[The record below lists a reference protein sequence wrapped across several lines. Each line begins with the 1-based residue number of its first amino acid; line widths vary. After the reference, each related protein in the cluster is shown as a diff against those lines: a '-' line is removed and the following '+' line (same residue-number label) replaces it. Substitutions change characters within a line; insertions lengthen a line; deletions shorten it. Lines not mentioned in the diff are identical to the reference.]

1 MKKLL
6 SLLLALAVAFAIPA
20 GPGLYVADAA
30 TDGIAISTADDLKAM
45 EKNPSGSYYLANDI
59 EVPANLILFTDYD
72 HPFTGT
78 LDGRG
83 HKLKGYTYS
92 TNEEWVDDVAL
103 FVYTKKATIKNLS
116 MTDVDIRVNN
126 STSAAGLIS
135 SMRGGT
141 VSNVSVSGKI
151 SGKYICQ
158 AGGVVVYSRDNSAIT
173 GCKNSADITVTDA
186 AEDCKLAGV
195 AVYMSSIK
203 NCSNSGKISIGGN
216 ITIGGFL
223 GSGVVVS
230 ADKVT
235 SCKNSGTV
243 TVSAKGNKM
252 MIEACK
258 AAGVAVDAKNAV

>member
-59 EVPANLILFTDYD
+59 EVPVNLILFTDYD

-103 FVYTKKATIKNLS
+103 FVYTRKQQL
-116 MTDVDIRVNN
+116 
-126 STSAAGLIS
+126 
-135 SMRGGT
+135 
-141 VSNVSVSGKI
+141 KI
-151 SGKYICQ
+151 YP
-158 AGGVVVYSRDNSAIT
+158 
-173 GCKNSADITVTDA
+173 
-186 AEDCKLAGV
+186 
-195 AVYMSSIK
+195 
-203 NCSNSGKISIGGN
+203 
-216 ITIGGFL
+216 
-223 GSGVVVS
+223 
-230 ADKVT
+230 
-235 SCKNSGTV
+235 
-243 TVSAKGNKM
+243 
-252 MIEACK
+252 
-258 AAGVAVDAKNAV
+258 